1 MSASHKLWVF
11 GWMADFNSPFVRW
24 FLEVVSQIRGKCCIP
39 FGIIFFLKGTGGA
52 ELIVEDALF
61 FVELEHICMGRLDIH
76 SHPPGGVVIKLG
88 TGWQLFF

>member
-1 MSASHKLWVF
+1 MGVWMDGRFQLSFCAMVF
-11 GWMADFNSPFVRW
+11 GGGESDSRKVLHPFW
-24 FLEVVSQIRGKCCIP
+24 HY
-39 FGIIFFLKGTGGA
+39 FFLKGTGGA